1 MGDNDSRSRFAP
13 IAGWMPEMALSGTI
27 IAIIAGAAWL
37 DLPVAAWG
45 PALIAALGV
54 IYSRMSS
61 REQARLAER
70 KLFLDLMQRRVAW
83 LEQLEDSVGKRE
95 AEASAMLERLLQD
108 EPPGEPEHL
117 WRMHNCQREA
127 AWLFGKPIAD
137 LVGQV
142 IAASAAVDDT
152 RLKARQG
159 DRSAALSVSD
169 KAWVVVNLM
178 GAVTSALRPYLYVGD
193 IRRP

>member
-1 MGDNDSRSRFAP
+1 
-13 IAGWMPEMALSGTI
+13 MALSGTI